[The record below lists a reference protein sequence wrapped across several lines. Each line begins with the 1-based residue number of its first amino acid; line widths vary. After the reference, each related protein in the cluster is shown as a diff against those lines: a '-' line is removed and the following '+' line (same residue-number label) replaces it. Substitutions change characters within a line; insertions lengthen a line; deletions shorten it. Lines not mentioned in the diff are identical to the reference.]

1 MLPVLILSVL
11 TICYRLAYALA
22 GSPGWWANFSPLAA
36 VVLCSGVYL
45 TRKSLFLIP
54 VLAIIVSD
62 LILNAHYHVPLLD
75 TRMLSGYFALAIAFC
90 IGLWISKQH
99 SYRLLFLLGGS
110 ILGSILFYLVTN
122 TVDWYLDSFYP
133 PSPLPVAPYPKTFA
147 GWVQAL
153 TTGVPGFPPTI
164 LFFRNTLISD
174 LFFTFLIY
182 ATQALSN
189 RFGTRAAAPSV
200 GANASITRS
209 GR

>member
-1 MLPVLILSVL
+1 MLPVLILSIL
-11 TICYRLAYALA
+11 TLCYRLAYALA
-22 GSPGWWANFSPLAA
+22 GSPGWWGNFSPLAA

-54 VLAIIVSD
+54 VTAIIVSD

-75 TRMLSGYFALAIAFC
+75 TRMLSGYLALGATFC
-90 IGLWISKQH
+90 IGRWISKQRGQ
-99 SYRLLFLLGGS
+99 RLLFLLGGS
-110 ILGSILFYLVTN
+110 ALGSILFYLITN
-122 TVDWYLDSFYP
+122 TVDWYFYTP
-133 PSPLPVAPYPKTFA
+133 YPLPVTPYAKTFA

-164 LFFRNTLISD
+164 LFFRNTFISD
-174 LFFTFLIY
+174 LFFTSLIY

-189 RFGTRAAAPSV
+189 RFATRPTVSAA
-200 GANASITRS
+200 GANAAATRS

>member
-1 MLPVLILSVL
+1 MLPVLILSIL
-11 TICYRLAYALA
+11 TLCYRLAYALA

-36 VVLCSGVYL
+36 IVLCSGVYL
-45 TRKSLFLIP
+45 TRKSLFWIP
-54 VLAIIVSD
+54 VIAIIVSD

-75 TRMLSGYFALAIAFC
+75 ARMLSGYLALGAVFC
-90 IGLWISKQH
+90 IGLWISTQH
-99 SYRLLFLLGGS
+99 ARRLLLLLGGS
-110 ILGSILFYLVTN
+110 VLGSILFYLITN
-122 TVDWYLDSFYP
+122 TVDWYFYAP
-133 PSPLPVAPYPKTFA
+133 YPLPVAPYPKTLA

-164 LFFRNTLISD
+164 LFFRNTFISD

-189 RFGTRAAAPSV
+189 RFATRATVSALGAKAA
-200 GANASITRS
+200 ANRS

>member
-1 MLPVLILSVL
+1 MLPVLILSLL
-11 TICYRLAYALA
+11 TLSYRLAYALA
-22 GSPGWWANFSPLAA
+22 GSPGWWGNFSPLAA

-45 TRKSLFLIP
+45 TRKSLFLFP

-75 TRMLSGYFALAIAFC
+75 ARMLSGYFALGAAFC

-99 SYRLLFLLGGS
+99 AHRLLFLLGGS
-110 ILGSILFYLVTN
+110 VLGSILFYLITN
-122 TVDWYLDSFYP
+122 TVDWYFYSP
-133 PSPLPVAPYPKTFA
+133 YPLPVAPYPKTFI

-164 LFFRNTLISD
+164 LFFRNTFISD

-182 ATQALSN
+182 VTQALSN
-189 RFGTRAAAPSV
+189 RFGTRTAIPAV
-200 GANASITRS
+200 GANAPATRS